1 MDGYY
6 FPSVVFVYTVI
17 TNAESVVIWCRA
29 CCASFVRHR
38 HTIQYAIYHTI
49 QIGVMPYGVCH
60 RCCGFY
66 RSFTLVG
73 DLINCVYTL
82 ILCVSIIPLSSRK
95 IHLLKQL
102 HHQTIRVKLLWYGSS
117 LPEEAVIQEELL

>member
-38 HTIQYAIYHTI
+38 HAIQYAIYHTI
-49 QIGVMPYGVCH
+49 QIGVVPYGVCH

-66 RSFTLVG
+66 HSFALVG

-82 ILCVSIIPLSSRK
+82 ILCVSNTVS
-95 IHLLKQL
+95 
-102 HHQTIRVKLLWYGSS
+102 G
-117 LPEEAVIQEELL
+117 